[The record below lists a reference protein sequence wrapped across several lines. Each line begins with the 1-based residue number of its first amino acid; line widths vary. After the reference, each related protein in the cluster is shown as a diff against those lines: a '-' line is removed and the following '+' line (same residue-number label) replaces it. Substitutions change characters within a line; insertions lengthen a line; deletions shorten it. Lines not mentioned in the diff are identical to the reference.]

1 VPHDN
6 VSALRASRREL
17 LRTLAI
23 GSASLLVDRHAVFG
37 QDRRNLAGTGRVD
50 VHFHLGGNAGFGG
63 GGNTALI
70 SAAANKS
77 VEDLDRAGTAAGIIS
92 ASSSGAGTGSLADRN
107 RQAREFNDTAARWIS
122 DHPTRFGLW
131 TRLPLTDVDASLKEI
146 EYGIDQL
153 KADGIG
159 LVTSYE
165 DAWLGDPKLK
175 PVFQEL
181 NRRKAVVYVHPNDAA
196 CCGGANSLSYEKL
209 NPPTGGSWLEYPMNT
224 ARTIFSLM
232 MGGTIR
238 AYPDVRFIFSHGG
251 GVTPLLLSRIEG
263 FANWSS
269 VGPEKLKQ
277 MFPDGITNEFRKLY
291 FEVAQAFSK
300 VNMDA
305 LMALVPTSHILYG
318 SDYPVFPADNSA
330 KGLAKLELPA
340 NVRRAIDREN
350 VAALLPR
357 WKA

>member
-1 VPHDN
+1 MADPMN
-6 VSALRASRREL
+6 ISRRDVL
-17 LRTLAI
+17 ISLAL
-23 GSASLLVDRHAVFG
+23 GSAAALFDAPRIFAQG
-37 QDRRNLAGTGRVD
+37 AAARGRID
-50 VHFHLGGNAGFGG
+50 VHFHLGGTGGFGG
-63 GGNTALI
+63 GGNTAAI
-70 SAAANKS
+70 SAAARAS

-92 ASSSGAGTGSLADRN
+92 ASSSGAGTGSFEQRN
-107 RQAREFNDTAARWIS
+107 RQAREFNDTAARWCS

-146 EYGIDQL
+146 EYGYGQL

-165 DAWLGDPKLK
+165 DAWLGDPRLK
-175 PVFQEL
+175 PVYEEL
-181 NRRKAVVYVHPNDAA
+181 NRRRAVVYVHPNDAA
-196 CCGGANSLSYEKL
+196 CCGGANLLSYEKQH
-209 NPPTGGSWLEYPMNT
+209 PPVGGSWLEYPMNT

-232 MGGTIR
+232 LGGTIR
-238 AYPDVRFIFSHGG
+238 QYPDIRFIFSHGG

-263 FANWSS
+263 FANWDS
-269 VGPEKLKQ
+269 VGPSKLKEL
-277 MFPDGITNEFRKLY
+277 FPDGLSNEFRKLY

-330 KGLAKLELPA
+330 KGLATLDLPA
-340 NVRRAIDREN
+340 NLRRAIDRDN
-350 VAALLPR
+350 LAALLPK

>member
-1 VPHDN
+1 MADPMN
-6 VSALRASRREL
+6 ISRRDVL
-17 LRTLAI
+17 ISLAL
-23 GSASLLVDRHAVFG
+23 GSAAALIDAPRIFAQG
-37 QDRRNLAGTGRVD
+37 AAARGRVD
-50 VHFHLGGNAGFGG
+50 VHFHLGGTGGFGG
-63 GGNTALI
+63 GGNAAAI
-70 SAAANKS
+70 SAAARAS
-77 VEDLDRAGTAAGIIS
+77 VADLDRAGTAAGIIS
-92 ASSSGAGTGSLADRN
+92 ASSSGAGTGSLEQRN
-107 RQAREFNDTAARWIS
+107 RQAREFNDTAARWVS

-146 EYGIDQL
+146 EYGMDQL

-165 DAWLGDPKLK
+165 DAWLGDPKLR

-181 NRRKAVVYVHPNDAA
+181 NRRRAVVYVHPNDAA
-196 CCGGANSLSYEKL
+196 CCGGPNALTYQKL

-238 AYPDVRFIFSHGG
+238 QYPDVRFIFSHGG

-263 FANWSS
+263 FANWNS

-277 MFPDGITNEFRKLY
+277 MFPDGITGEFRKLY

-330 KGLAKLELPA
+330 KGLAKLDLPA
-340 NVRRAIDREN
+340 NVRRAIDRDN
-350 VAALLPR
+350 LAALLPK

>member
-1 VPHDN
+1 MNP
-6 VSALRASRREL
+6 SRREAL
-17 LRTLAI
+17 VSLAI
-23 GSASLLVDRHAVFG
+23 GTTGVFLDAPLVFG
-37 QDRRNLAGTGRVD
+37 QAAAPRAAAAVRGRVD

-63 GGNTALI
+63 GGNTAAV
-70 SAAANKS
+70 SAAARAS

-92 ASSSGAGTGSLADRN
+92 ASSSGAGTGSLEQRN
-107 RQAREFNDTAARWIS
+107 RQAREFNDTAAKWVS

-146 EYGIDQL
+146 AYGYDQL

-165 DAWLGDPKLK
+165 DAWLGDPRLK
-175 PVFQEL
+175 PVYEEL

-196 CCGGANSLSYEKL
+196 CCGGPNLLSYEKQH
-209 NPPTGGSWLEYPMNT
+209 PPVGGSWLEYPMNT

-232 MGGTIR
+232 LGGTIR
-238 AYPDVRFIFSHGG
+238 QFPDIRFIFSHGG
-251 GVTPLLLSRIEG
+251 GVSPLLLSRIEN
-263 FANWSS
+263 FANWDS
-269 VGPEKLKQ
+269 VGPSKLKEL
-277 MFPDGITNEFRKLY
+277 FPDGLSNEFRKLY

-305 LMALVPTSHILYG
+305 LMALVPSSHILYG

-330 KGLAKLELPA
+330 KGLEKLDLSA
-340 NVRRAIDREN
+340 NLRRAIDRDN
-350 VAALLPR
+350 LAALLPK
-357 WKA
+357 WKV